1 MNGKTLA
8 ITGALMLGLLA
19 PAGAAVAV
27 DRDDDGPL
35 GGVLGG
41 ILDRGD
47 NDRKDKKKERKDDRK
62 DRRKHVSTFKVSGEI
77 RDVDTSDR
85 EIIVGTGDHRRR
97 VHVND
102 DTKIWRDGDRARL
115 RDLERGDDVRITG
128 EKRNGKLVAERV
140 VADD

>member
-1 MNGKTLA
+1 MNGKTLL
-8 ITGALMLGLLA
+8 ITGALTLGLLA
-19 PAGAAVAV
+19 PAGAAVAA
-27 DRDDDGPL
+27 DHDDDGPL

-41 ILDRGD
+41 ILNRGD
-47 NDRKDKKKERKDDRK
+47 HDRHDKKDDRK
-62 DRRKHVSTFKVSGEI
+62 DRRKHVSTFKITGEI

-102 DTKIWRDGDRARL
+102 DTKIWRDGDRAKL
-115 RDLERGDDVRITG
+115 RELERGDDVRISG
-128 EKRNGKLVAERV
+128 ERRNGKLVAERV